1 MFLKRLNMQAVIAL
15 SLVLS
20 VTAGFSAAAAEK
32 GVIQVFKQNK
42 TSLEKDQE
50 LWDNR
55 EFKQRQM
62 EYLDRG
68 LVAVKTNEGVFVSWR
83 WLGTESNTVK
93 YNLYRDGE
101 KINAF
106 PLNVTNF
113 TDTGGTLESVYQV
126 AAVVD
131 GIEQEKCDEVTVLAD
146 NKIEIDFPD
155 IPEAVNPD
163 GTPKLDADGNQV
175 EYDPNE
181 CSVSDLDGDG
191 QYEIVLKWEP
201 TDRNDN
207 SISGITSPT
216 ILDAYELDGTRMWRI
231 NLGYNIRSGA
241 HYTQFIVYDLD
252 GDGRS
257 EMVCKTADGSTDN
270 EGTVIGDAKKLWR
283 NEDGYIL
290 DGPEY
295 LTVFDAEKGTIIDTV
310 EYEPGRGN
318 YEDWGDNYGN
328 RVDRFLGC
336 VAYLNGET
344 PSVVMCRGYYT
355 RMAVVA
361 YDFVDKKLQKRWI
374 FDSDDNHPEYMGEG
388 NHSVTAADVDMDGFD
403 EIIYGAA
410 TIDHDG
416 TGLFATGF
424 GHGDAQHTSDLVP
437 DHPGLETF
445 SVHEHTESRFGM
457 EMRDA
462 RTGEVLWGSYEGDD
476 IGRGVSDDIDPNY
489 PGAESWAA
497 GKMVA
502 SNGEL
507 ICENPTISQNFLIY
521 WDGDLGREVQDGN
534 HIDKWIPEK
543 KKTNLIFS
551 PRGYVSFGGTKAVP
565 GITCDMFGD
574 WREETILF
582 KEDRSGM
589 AVFTT
594 TDLTDYKVYTLMH
607 DLQYRTYI
615 VTQNVAYNQP
625 PHLGY
630 YLGYDTTEIPVPR
643 VKISHNGETYT
654 NPDLDAGTKYYP
666 IESLMR
672 EKSTAMLVGSPF
684 ALMNGSMT
692 RIDSENT
699 EVVPY
704 ISDGRTL
711 VPLRF
716 IAEAFGA
723 EVEWDEEKQE
733 IAVTKGRAVIKM
745 TVGSTDYTVNRK
757 PAELDTAPVL
767 SEDRTYV
774 PLRAVAEALGE
785 KVAWD
790 SSGVIY
796 ISDNIEELSSDEANI
811 LFKTISEYV
820 EPEITE
826 TEPVPISG
834 DSLNEKQIPVYAV
847 EASGDDGNI
856 AEGALDGSFIT
867 RWNVFGDGGTL
878 TLDFNEVKD
887 VAAVA
892 AAFYNGSE
900 RKYYFDIEVSEDGEN
915 WTTVLSDQES
925 SGTADPEVLEMFE
938 FEEPVKARYLRY
950 VGHGS
955 SSNDS
960 NNIYEIIA
968 IAP

>member
-1 MFLKRLNMQAVIAL
+1 MLFKKIKKREAVSLILAL
-15 SLVLS
+15 SI
-20 VTAGFSAAAAEK
+20 TAGIGAMAAEK
-32 GVIQVFKQNK
+32 GVIQVFTLSK
-42 TSLEKDQE
+42 TNLAKDQE

-68 LVAVKTNEGVFVSWR
+68 LVAVNTTDGVFLSWR
-83 WLGTESNTVK
+83 WLGNESNTVK

-101 KINAF
+101 LVNAF
-106 PLNVTNF
+106 PLNITNY
-113 TDTGGTLESVYQV
+113 TDTLGTLESEYQV
-126 AAVVD
+126 AAVID
-131 GIEQEKCDEVTVLAD
+131 GEEQEKCEPVTVLAD
-146 NKIEIDFPD
+146 NKIEINFDD

-163 GTPKLDADGNQV
+163 GTPKLDDSGNEV
-175 EYDPNE
+175 VYNPNE

-201 TDRNDN
+201 TDRQDN
-207 SISGITSPT
+207 SVAGLTSPT

-231 NLGYNIRSGA
+231 DMGYNIRSGA
-241 HYTQFIVYDLD
+241 HYVQFIVYDLD
-252 GDGRS
+252 GDGKS
-257 EMVCKTADGSTDN
+257 EMVLKTADGTTDN
-270 EGTVIGDAKKLWR
+270 EGNVVGNANKLWR
-283 NEDGYIL
+283 NESGYIL

-310 EYEPGRGN
+310 DYDPPRGN
-318 YEDWGDNYGN
+318 YEDWGDDYGN

-336 VAYLNGET
+336 VAYLDGEH

-355 RMAVVA
+355 RMVLVA
-361 YDFVDKKLQKRWI
+361 YDYVDKKLVKRWK
-374 FDSDDNHPEYMGEG
+374 FDTDQNHPEYMGEG
-388 NHSVTAADVDMDGFD
+388 NHSVTAADVDMDGCD

-497 GKMVA
+497 NKMVA
-502 SNGEL
+502 ANGEM

-521 WDGDLGREVQDGN
+521 WDGDLGRELQDGN
-534 HIDKWIPEK
+534 HIDKWVSEK
-543 KKTNLIFS
+543 HKTNLIFS
-551 PRGYVSFGGTKAVP
+551 PKGYVSFGGTKAVP

-582 KEDRSGM
+582 KEDRTGM

-594 TDLTDYKVYTLMH
+594 TDPTDYKIYTLMH

-630 YLGYDTTEIPVPR
+630 YLGYDTEEIPVPR
-643 VKISHNGETYT
+643 VKIEHNGETLT
-654 NPDLDAGTKYYP
+654 NPDLETGTKYYP

-672 EKSTAMLVGSPF
+672 DEGIAMAVNSPF
-684 ALMNGSMT
+684 ALVNDSMT
-692 RIDSENT
+692 RIDSETT
-699 EVVPY
+699 EAAPY
-704 ISDGRTL
+704 VENGRTL
-711 VPLRF
+711 VPIRF
-716 IAEAFGA
+716 VAETLGA
-723 EVEWDEEKQE
+723 EVDWNEETQGITITKDK
-733 IAVTKGRAVIKM
+733 VTINM
-745 TVGSTDYTVNRK
+745 TVGSEDYTINRS
-757 PAELDTAPVL
+757 PERLDAAPVITG
-767 SEDRTYV
+767 DRTYV
-774 PLRAVAEALGE
+774 PLRAIAEAFGM

-790 SSGVIY
+790 SRGVIY
-796 ISDNIEELSSDEANI
+796 ISDDTDELTDEQAAI
-811 LFKTISEYV
+811 LFKTITEYV
-820 EPEITE
+820 EPEITD

-834 DSLNEKQIPVYAV
+834 DALVDKQIPVYAV

-856 AEGALDGSFIT
+856 AEGAVDGSFIT
-867 RWNVFGDGGTL
+867 RWNVFADEATL

-887 VAAVA
+887 VSAVA
-892 AAFYNGSE
+892 LSFYKSSE
-900 RKYYFDIEVSEDGEN
+900 RMYYFDIEVSEDGEN
-915 WTTVLSDQES
+915 WTKVLTDMAS
-925 SGTADPEVLEMFE
+925 SGTADEGTLEMFD
-938 FEEPVKARYLRY
+938 FGQTVKARYLRY
-950 VGHGS
+950 VGYGS
-955 SSNDS
+955 STNDS
-960 NNIYEIIA
+960 NNIYEIVA